1 MWFRGAAL
9 ILCPIQGARERR
21 FWPERAALSF
31 IDMGVDDTQQ
41 AAHAL
46 FGGTMSLRIN
56 HNTSSLNAHR
66 NLVKNDK
73 RVDMSLERLSSGLS
87 INRAGDAPASLV
99 ASEQMRSQIASLEQA
114 VRNSEASVSMV
125 QTAEGALTEVN
136 NLLVGMRQLAIHASN
151 EGANDA
157 VMLEADHTE
166 ITGKI
171 AAVDRIAQSTAFG
184 KRKLLDGSNG
194 VSGTAIGNGLFFVKA
209 STNTMT
215 SGEDGYDV
223 VVTQESSAASLRG
236 TAQLTE
242 EMVQSGEVLSVVEGG
257 KSATYT
263 TKSSD
268 TVASAIK
275 NFSVQAKRSGLAV
288 DISGDETGLI
298 RIDHKNH
305 GSEYSFQASSST
317 AGVLSKDAASLTSA
331 VEGLDLKGKINGEA
345 TIGEG
350 DTMTGLVGNPT
361 SDSLTVRYR
370 RSEGVAPL
378 AAETN
383 IGKVTVSQNALT
395 FQVGPDAGQTVNIAL
410 QNMSSNQLGQGV
422 VNLSNFTSL
431 SEVDVRN
438 TRGAQDALQ
447 LIDKAINEVSQTRSK
462 LGSFQ
467 KNTLET
473 NIATLRTTQ
482 ENMVAA
488 ESTIRDTDMAL
499 ELAQYTQAELMKQT
513 SAAMMS
519 KANTSPRTVFSLLL
533 DQ

>member
-1 MWFRGAAL
+1 
-9 ILCPIQGARERR
+9 
-21 FWPERAALSF
+21 
-31 IDMGVDDTQQ
+31 MG
-41 AAHAL
+41 
-46 FGGTMSLRIN
+46 LRIN

-66 NLVKNDK
+66 NLVKNEK
-73 RVDMSLERLSSGLS
+73 RVEQSLERLSSGLS

-136 NLLVGMRQLAIHASN
+136 NLLVGMRQLAIHAAN

-157 VMLEADHTE
+157 IMLEADQTE
-166 ITGKI
+166 VTGKI
-171 AAVDRIAQSTAFG
+171 SAVDRIAQSTSFG

-209 STNTMT
+209 STDTIT
-215 SGEDGYDV
+215 SGDEGYDV
-223 VVTQESSAASLRG
+223 VVTQESSAASLQG
-236 TAQLTE
+236 TSGLTN
-242 EMVQSGEVLSVVEGG
+242 EMVQAGEVLSVVEGG
-257 KSATYT
+257 KSASYT

-268 TVASAIK
+268 TVDSAIK
-275 NFSVQAKRSGLAV
+275 NFAVQAKRSGLAV
-288 DISGDETGLI
+288 DISSDEAGLI

-305 GSEYSFQASSST
+305 GSDFTFQASSSS
-317 AGVLSKDAASLTSA
+317 AGVLSKEADSLTSA
-331 VEGLDLKGKINGEA
+331 RAGIDLKGKINGEA
-345 TIGEG
+345 TIGKG

-361 SDSLTVRYR
+361 SDSLTVRYQR
-370 RSEGVAPL
+370 PAGEAPKDGE
-378 AAETN
+378 AYV
-383 IGKVTVSQNALT
+383 GKVSVSQNALT
-395 FQVGPDAGQTVNIAL
+395 FQVGPDSGQTVNIAL

-422 VNLSNFTSL
+422 MNLSNFSNL
-431 SEVDVRN
+431 SEVDLRT
-438 TRGAQDALQ
+438 TRGAQDAMS

-488 ESTIRDTDMAL
+488 ESTIRDTDMAF
-499 ELAQYTQAELMKQT
+499 ELAQYTQAELMKRA

-519 KANTSPRTVFSLLL
+519 RANTSPRKVFSLLL